1 MIEREILVTNRL
13 GLHARA
19 TARLV
24 QLLSTYRCNV
34 TLAAKGREVNA
45 KSIMG
50 VMLLAA
56 GPGTSIVL
64 RADGADEAEA
74 ADAVTDLFACN
85 FHEES

>member
-1 MIEREILVTNRL
+1 MIERELLVTNRL

-24 QLLSTYRCNV
+24 QVLSGYRSNA
-34 TLAAKGREVNA
+34 TLTAKGREVNA

-56 GPGTSIVL
+56 GPGTSVL
-64 RADGADEAEA
+64 LRVDGADETSA
-74 ADAVTDLFACN
+74 ASAVADLFARN
-85 FHEES
+85 FDEES

>member
-1 MIEREILVTNRL
+1 
-13 GLHARA
+13 
-19 TARLV
+19 
-24 QLLSTYRCNV
+24 
-34 TLAAKGREVNA
+34 
-45 KSIMG
+45 MG

-74 ADAVTDLFACN
+74 ADAVTDLFARN

>member
-74 ADAVTDLFACN
+74 ADAVTDLFARN